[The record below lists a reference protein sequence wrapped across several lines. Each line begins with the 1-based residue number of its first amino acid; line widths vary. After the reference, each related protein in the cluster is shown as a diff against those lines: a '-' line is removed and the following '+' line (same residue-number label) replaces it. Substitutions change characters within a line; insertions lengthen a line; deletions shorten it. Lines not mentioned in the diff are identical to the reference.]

1 MVSLTSAF
9 RSTGNFVISVLK
21 HPLTSADQRPFCF
34 GFRIN
39 RYCGSLPE
47 MDVVMPN
54 SPVRL
59 RNIFSARF
67 MHWVY
72 LIVSIISEVT
82 ATSALKV
89 ADGFTR
95 LWPSLLVV
103 AGYSSSF
110 YFLSLTL
117 RSFPLG
123 VVYAIWSGVG
133 VALITLAGWALYQ
146 QRLDAGALV
155 GIALIVAG
163 VIVLN
168 LFSKSVML

>member
-1 MVSLTSAF
+1 
-9 RSTGNFVISVLK
+9 
-21 HPLTSADQRPFCF
+21 
-34 GFRIN
+34 
-39 RYCGSLPE
+39 
-47 MDVVMPN
+47 
-54 SPVRL
+54 
-59 RNIFSARF
+59 

-72 LIVSIISEVT
+72 LVIAIISEVA
-82 ATSALKV
+82 ATSALK
-89 ADGFTR
+89 AAEGFTR
-95 LWPSLLVV
+95 LRPSLLVV
-103 AGYSSSF
+103 AGYGSSF

-117 RSFPLG
+117 RFFPLG

-168 LFSKSVML
+168 LFSKSVMH

>member
-1 MVSLTSAF
+1 
-9 RSTGNFVISVLK
+9 
-21 HPLTSADQRPFCF
+21 
-34 GFRIN
+34 
-39 RYCGSLPE
+39 
-47 MDVVMPN
+47 
-54 SPVRL
+54 
-59 RNIFSARF
+59 

-72 LIVSIISEVT
+72 LVIAIISEVA
-82 ATSALKV
+82 ATSALK
-89 ADGFTR
+89 AAEGFTR
-95 LWPSLLVV
+95 LWPSLLVA

-133 VALITLAGWALYQ
+133 VALITLAGWVLYQ

-168 LFSKSVML
+168 LFSKSVTL